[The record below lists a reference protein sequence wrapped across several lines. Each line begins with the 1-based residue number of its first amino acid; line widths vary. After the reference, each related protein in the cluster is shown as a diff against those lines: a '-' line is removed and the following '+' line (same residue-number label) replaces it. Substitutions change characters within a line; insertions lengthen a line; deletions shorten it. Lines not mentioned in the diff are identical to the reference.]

1 MTNIRKQAEDEAR
14 LIIQYYHDT
23 GHIDDLADA
32 LEVKMREIEACN
44 KTCQNVLSRNSEY
57 RQELTAERSLSDSLA
72 EALEVVKRSN
82 YSDFDFKTGEYK
94 VHMTDS
100 TVNKIDKALKT
111 YKQQRGE

>member
-32 LEVKMREIEACN
+32 LEVKMREIE
-44 KTCQNVLSRNSEY
+44 K
-57 RQELTAERSLSDSLA
+57 ERSLSDSLA

-111 YKQQRGE
+111 YKQARGECDA